1 MRTKAGLLAILSL
14 LSTAPALAEATQPTI
29 FAIRFNGIAAPST
42 QYAAGSLP
50 SLPAAIVTEAPL
62 VPSDPV
68 EGRKAMMA
76 TLTDW
81 IGRIYDGAF
90 ARFTG
95 DTPPVAGSTPIRVA
109 ADPRTYQMAGVAADA
124 QLRALGLDSKVG
136 MRMGTEGMRQSLRLT
151 RGCDQTWLPNSV
163 SGDMAGGFGAL
174 TGSLQGSWGTAC
186 TAGQKG
192 WRVTAGMVA
201 LGTAEAGPNLGMEY
215 RPRVGSFVSDL
226 TGLTAMKA
234 QVADTGGSV
243 GLEAPF
249 PIIKID
255 RMKLNADMS
264 WSHDGTTALK
274 LATKLRF

>member
-1 MRTKAGLLAILSL
+1 MRTKAGLLALLSL
-14 LSTAPALAEATQPTI
+14 LSPLPALAETTQPTI
-29 FAIRFNGIAAPST
+29 FAIRFNGVAAPST
-42 QYAAGSLP
+42 HYVAGSLP
-50 SLPAAIVTEAPL
+50 SLPTTGLQAP
-62 VPSDPV
+62 VVASDPV

-81 IGRIYDGAF
+81 IGRIYDGAL

-124 QLRALGLDSKVG
+124 QLKAMGLDSKVG

-163 SGDMAGGFGAL
+163 SGDVAGGFGAL
-174 TGSLQGSWGTAC
+174 TGSVQGSWGSAC
-186 TAGQKG
+186 AAGQRG

-201 LGTAEAGPNLGMEY
+201 LGTEQAGPNLGMEY
-215 RPRVGSFVSDL
+215 RPRVGSLVSGL

-243 GLEAPF
+243 GFEAPL
-249 PIIKID
+249 PIIRID

-264 WSHDGTTALK
+264 WSQEGGTALK

>member
-1 MRTKAGLLAILSL
+1 MRTKAGLLTLLSL
-14 LSTAPALAEATQPTI
+14 LSTLPALAKTDQSPI
-29 FAIRFNGIAAPST
+29 FATRFNGIAAPST
-42 QYAAGSLP
+42 QYAAGSMH
-50 SLPAAIVTEAPL
+50 SLPAAILTEAPL
-62 VPSDPV
+62 AISDPV
-68 EGRKAMMA
+68 EGRRAMMA

-81 IGRIYDGAF
+81 IGRIYDGAL
-90 ARFTG
+90 AHFTG
-95 DTPPVAGSTPIRVA
+95 DTPPATGSTPIRVA

-151 RGCDQTWLPNSV
+151 RGCDQAWLPNAV
-163 SGDMAGGFGAL
+163 SGDMTGGFGAL
-174 TGSLQGSWGTAC
+174 TGNVQGSWGTAC

-201 LGTAEAGPNLGMEY
+201 LGTADAGPSLGMEY
-215 RPRVGSFVSDL
+215 RPRVGSLVTDL

-243 GLEAPF
+243 GFEAPF
-249 PIIKID
+249 PIIRID

-264 WSHDGTTALK
+264 WSQEGGTALK
-274 LATKLRF
+274 LATRLRF

>member
-1 MRTKAGLLAILSL
+1 MRIKASLLALLSL
-14 LSTAPALAEATQPTI
+14 LSPLPALAETTQPTI
-29 FAIRFNGIAAPST
+29 FAIRFNGVAAPSA
-42 QYAAGSLP
+42 QYVAGSLP
-50 SLPAAIVTEAPL
+50 SLPTTGLLAP
-62 VPSDPV
+62 VVASDPV
-68 EGRKAMMA
+68 EGRRAMMA

-81 IGRIYDGAF
+81 IGRIYDGAL

-124 QLRALGLDSKVG
+124 QLKAMGLDSKVG

-163 SGDMAGGFGAL
+163 AGDVAGGFGAL
-174 TGSLQGSWGTAC
+174 TGSVQGSWGSAC
-186 TAGQKG
+186 AAGQRG

-201 LGTAEAGPNLGMEY
+201 LGTEQAGPNLGMEY
-215 RPRVGSFVSDL
+215 RPRVGSLVSDL

-234 QVADTGGSV
+234 QLADTGGSV
-243 GLEAPF
+243 AFEAPF
-249 PIIKID
+249 PIIRVD

-264 WSHDGTTALK
+264 WSQEGGTALK
-274 LATKLRF
+274 MGTKLRF